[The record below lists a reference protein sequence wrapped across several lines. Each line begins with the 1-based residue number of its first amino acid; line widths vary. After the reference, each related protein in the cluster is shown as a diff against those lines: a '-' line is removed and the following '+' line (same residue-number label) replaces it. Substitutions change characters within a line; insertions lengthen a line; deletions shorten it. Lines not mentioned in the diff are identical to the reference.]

1 MIFCILAGS
10 ILASAE
16 SFKYLYAGNA
26 KLENPY
32 YQKINNN
39 PISINFL
46 EDNEAIQL
54 VVEGESIMFYI
65 IEVTQI
71 NEYEMIILTTTKSGD
86 GVKFACVPGFII
98 FRVDDVGYIAT
109 NIPKYAWND

>member
-1 MIFCILAGS
+1 MCILTTTVN
-10 ILASAE
+10 AE
-16 SFKYLYAGNA
+16 SFKYLYAGDA
-26 KLENPY
+26 TVSNPY
-32 YQKINNN
+32 YQKINKN
-39 PISINFL
+39 PVSINFL

-65 IEVTQI
+65 IEVTQVDK
-71 NEYEMIILTTTKSGD
+71 YETRVLTVTKSGD

-98 FRVDDVGYIAT
+98 FRVDNVGYIAT